1 MSLVKCTL
9 KELQDRFTRGDV
21 SAVEIV
27 RAYFLRIGVVESKV
41 KAYITLNDK
50 EAMLSQAQAL
60 DDALSA
66 WRRTEPM
73 MAMPIAIKDNICTE
87 GLPTTCGSR
96 ILGGFSPPY
105 SATAVDALR
114 AQQCFLIGKTN
125 LDEFGMG
132 SSTEYSAFGPS
143 RNPWKLSCV
152 PGGSSGGSAAAV
164 AADECVAALGTDTG
178 GSIRQPAACCGVVGL
193 KPTYG
198 RVSRY
203 GLIAFASS
211 LDQIGPITK
220 DVMDA
225 ALMLNVLAGH
235 DPRDSTS
242 ADKPVPDFT
251 RAFKKKDV
259 KKLTIGVP
267 LEFFAEGL
275 DPEVNDAVG
284 EALAVL
290 EELGGTIHEVS
301 LPHTGVA
308 VATYYIVATA
318 EASSNL
324 ARYDGVKYGF
334 RAKESP
340 DLLEMYRITR
350 QEGFGPEVKR
360 RIMPGTYALSS
371 GYYDAYYAKAQAVRT
386 LIRQDFDRVFQD
398 VDLLVTPVMP
408 TPAFQLGEKIEDPLQ
423 MYLSDL
429 YTISASLAGI
439 PAISLP
445 CGLSRKGLP
454 IGMQILG
461 RPFEEDVVLRA
472 ARAYELATD
481 WHKKRPLIR
490 QGR

>member
-27 RAYFLRIGVVESKV
+27 RAYFLRISVVESKV
-41 KAYITLNDK
+41 KAYITLTDK
-50 EAMLSQAQAL
+50 ETMLSQAEAL
-60 DDALSA
+60 DHALSA
-66 WRRTEPM
+66 WRKTEPM
-73 MAMPIAIKDNICTE
+73 MAMPIAVKDNICTE

-96 ILGGFSPPY
+96 ILGGFVPPY

-114 AQQCFLIGKTN
+114 SQQYFLIGKTN

-132 SSTEYSAFGPS
+132 SSTEYSAFGAS
-143 RNPWKLSCV
+143 RNPWKLSHV

-242 ADKPVPDFT
+242 ADKSVPDFT
-251 RAFKKKDV
+251 RVFKKKDV
-259 KKLTIGVP
+259 KKLKIGVP

-275 DPEVNDAVG
+275 DEEVYDAVG

-290 EELGGTIHEVS
+290 EDLGGTMEEVS

-340 DLLEMYRITR
+340 DLLEMYRLTR

-360 RIMPGTYALSS
+360 RIMLGTYALSS

-386 LIRQDFDRVFQD
+386 LIREDFDRVFQD

-445 CGLSRKGLP
+445 CGFSRKGLP

-481 WHKKRPLIR
+481 WRKKRPLIR
-490 QGR
+490 

>member
-1 MSLVKCTL
+1 MSLVKWTL
-9 KELQDRFTRGDV
+9 KELQDRFTRGEV

-27 RAYFLRIGVVESKV
+27 RAYLLRISVMESKV

-50 EAMLSQAQAL
+50 ETLLSRAEAL
-60 DDALSA
+60 DESLRS
-66 WRRTEPM
+66 WRKTQPM
-73 MAMPIAIKDNICTE
+73 MAMPIAVKDNICTE

-96 ILGGFSPPY
+96 VLGGFVPPY
-105 SATAVDALR
+105 SATVVDALQ
-114 AQQCFLIGKTN
+114 AQQCVLIGKTN
-125 LDEFGMG
+125 LDEFAMG
-132 SSTEYSAFGPS
+132 SSTEHSAFGPS
-143 RNPWKLSCV
+143 RNPWNLSHV

-164 AADECVAALGTDTG
+164 AADECVAALGSDTG

-203 GLIAFASS
+203 GLVAFASS

-225 ALMLNVLAGH
+225 GVMMNVLAGH
-235 DPRDSTS
+235 DPRDATS
-242 ADKPVPDFT
+242 AAEPVPDFT

-267 LEFFAEGL
+267 REFFADGL
-275 DPEVNDAVG
+275 DEEVHDAVG

-290 EELGGTIHEVS
+290 EELGGTIQEVS

-334 RAKESP
+334 RAKEHA
-340 DLLEMYRITR
+340 DLLEMYRRTR
-350 QEGFGPEVKR
+350 QDGLGPEVKR
-360 RIMPGTYALSS
+360 RIMLGTYALSS

-386 LIRQDFDRVFQD
+386 LIRQDFQQVFQD

-408 TPAFQLGEKIEDPLQ
+408 TTAFQLGEKLDDPLQ

-439 PAISLP
+439 PAIALP
-445 CGLSRKGLP
+445 CGLSRKKLP

-461 RPFEEDVVLRA
+461 RPFEEAVVLRA
-472 ARAYELATD
+472 ARAYELATG

-490 QGR
+490 

>member
-21 SAVEIV
+21 SAVEIA
-27 RAYFLRIGVVESKV
+27 RAYFLRISVVESKV

-50 EAMLSQAQAL
+50 ETILSQAQTL
-60 DDALSA
+60 DESLSA
-66 WRRTEPM
+66 WRKTEPL

-96 ILGGFSPPY
+96 VLGGFTPPY
-105 SATAVDALR
+105 SATVVNALQ
-114 AQQCFLIGKTN
+114 AQQCLLIGKTN

-143 RNPWKLSCV
+143 RNPWKLSSV

-242 ADKPVPDFT
+242 ADTPVPDFT

-259 KKLTIGVP
+259 KKLKIGVP

-275 DPEVNDAVG
+275 DPEVSDAVG
-284 EALAVL
+284 EALSVL
-290 EELGGTIHEVS
+290 EELGGTLHEVS

-334 RAKESP
+334 RAKESA
-340 DLLEMYRITR
+340 DLLEMYRSTR

-360 RIMPGTYALSS
+360 RIMLGTYALSS

-386 LIRQDFDRVFQD
+386 LIREDFDRVFQD

-439 PAISLP
+439 PAISVP
-445 CGLSRKGLP
+445 CGLSRKKLP

-490 QGR
+490 

>member
-1 MSLVKCTL
+1 MSLVKWTL
-9 KELQDRFTRGDV
+9 KELQDRFTRGEV
-21 SAVEIV
+21 SAVEIA
-27 RAYFLRIGVVESKV
+27 RAYFLRISVVEPKV

-50 EAMLSQAQAL
+50 ETILSQAEAL
-60 DDALSA
+60 DGALRA
-66 WRRTEPM
+66 WRKTEPM
-73 MAMPIAIKDNICTE
+73 MAMPIAVKDNICTDS
-87 GLPTTCGSR
+87 LPTTCGSR
-96 ILGGFSPPY
+96 ILGGFTPPY
-105 SATAVDALR
+105 SATVVNALQT
-114 AQQCFLIGKTN
+114 QQCFLLGKTN

-143 RNPWKLSCV
+143 RNPWELSHV

-235 DPRDSTS
+235 DPCDSTS

-251 RAFKKKDV
+251 RAFKKKDL

-275 DPEVNDAVG
+275 DPEVSDAVG

-290 EELGGTIHEVS
+290 EESGGTIQEVS

-324 ARYDGVKYGF
+324 ARYDGVKYGL
-334 RAKESP
+334 RAKESQ
-340 DLLEMYRITR
+340 DLLAMYRLTR
-350 QEGFGPEVKR
+350 EEGFGQEVKR
-360 RIMPGTYALSS
+360 RIMLGTYALSS

-398 VDLLVTPVMP
+398 VDLLVTPVTP

-429 YTISASLAGI
+429 YTISASLAGV

-454 IGMQILG
+454 IGMQIVG
-461 RPFEEDVVLRA
+461 RPFEEDVILRA
-472 ARAYELATD
+472 ARVYESATD
-481 WHKKRPLIR
+481 WRKKRPLIR
-490 QGR
+490 

>member
-27 RAYFLRIGVVESKV
+27 RAYFLRISVVESKV

-50 EAMLSQAQAL
+50 ETMLSQAEAL
-60 DDALSA
+60 DKALSA
-66 WRRTEPM
+66 WRKTEPM
-73 MAMPIAIKDNICTE
+73 MAMPIAVKDNICTE
-87 GLPTTCGSR
+87 ALPTTCGSR
-96 ILGGFSPPY
+96 ILGGFVPPY
-105 SATAVDALR
+105 SATVVDSLR
-114 AQQCFLIGKTN
+114 SQQCFLIGKTN

-132 SSTEYSAFGPS
+132 SSTEYSAFGAS
-143 RNPWKLSCV
+143 RNPWKLAHV

-242 ADKPVPDFT
+242 ADQAVPDFT
-251 RAFKKKDV
+251 RVFKKKDV
-259 KKLTIGVP
+259 KKLKIGVP

-275 DPEVNDAVG
+275 DSEVYDAVG

-290 EELGGTIHEVS
+290 EDLGGTIEEVS

-334 RAKESP
+334 RAKESS
-340 DLLEMYRITR
+340 DLLEMYRLTR

-360 RIMPGTYALSS
+360 RIMLGTYALSS

-386 LIRQDFDRVFQD
+386 LIREDFDRVFQD

-445 CGLSRKGLP
+445 CGFSRKGLP

-481 WHKKRPLIR
+481 WRKKRPLIR
-490 QGR
+490 

>member
-27 RAYFLRIGVVESKV
+27 RAYFLRISVVESKV

-50 EAMLSQAQAL
+50 ETMLSQAEAL
-60 DDALSA
+60 DHALSA
-66 WRRTEPM
+66 WRKTEPM
-73 MAMPIAIKDNICTE
+73 MAMPIAVKDNICTE

-96 ILGGFSPPY
+96 ILGGFVPPY

-114 AQQCFLIGKTN
+114 SQQYFLIGKTN

-132 SSTEYSAFGPS
+132 SSTEYSAFGAS
-143 RNPWKLSCV
+143 RNPWKLSHV

-242 ADKPVPDFT
+242 ADKSVPDFT

-259 KKLTIGVP
+259 KKLKIGVP

-275 DPEVNDAVG
+275 DEEVYDAVG

-290 EELGGTIHEVS
+290 EDLGGTMEEVS

-334 RAKESP
+334 RAKESS
-340 DLLEMYRITR
+340 DLLEMYRATR

-360 RIMPGTYALSS
+360 RIMLGTYALSS

-386 LIRQDFDRVFQD
+386 LIREDFDRVFQD

-445 CGLSRKGLP
+445 CGFSRKGLP

-481 WHKKRPLIR
+481 WRKKRPLIR
-490 QGR
+490 

>member
-9 KELQDRFTRGDV
+9 KELQDRFTRGEV
-21 SAVEIV
+21 SAVEIT
-27 RAYFLRIGVVESKV
+27 RAYFLRISVVESKV
-41 KAYITLNDK
+41 KAYITLNDR
-50 EAMLSQAQAL
+50 ETMLSQAKAL
-60 DDALSA
+60 DDSLRN
-66 WRRTEPM
+66 WRKTQPM
-73 MAMPIAIKDNICTE
+73 MAMPIAVKDNICTE

-96 ILGGFSPPY
+96 ILGDFTPPY
-105 SATAVDALR
+105 SATVVDALR

-132 SSTEYSAFGPS
+132 SSTEHSAFGPS
-143 RNPWKLSCV
+143 RNPWKLHHV

-198 RVSRY
+198 RVPRY

-225 ALMLNVLAGH
+225 GLMMNVLAGH

-242 ADKPVPDFT
+242 ADEPVPDFT
-251 RAFKKKDV
+251 RVFKKKDV
-259 KKLTIGVP
+259 KKLKIGVP

-275 DPEVNDAVG
+275 DPEVNDAVR
-284 EALAVL
+284 EALSVF
-290 EELGGTIHEVS
+290 EELGGTIQEVS

-334 RAKESP
+334 RAKESL
-340 DLLEMYRITR
+340 DLLEMYRRTR

-360 RIMPGTYALSS
+360 RIMLGTYALSS

-386 LIRQDFDRVFQD
+386 LIRRDFDQAFQD
-398 VDLLVTPVMP
+398 VDLIVTPVMP
-408 TPAFQLGEKIEDPLQ
+408 TTAFRLGEKIEDPLQ

-461 RPFEEDVVLRA
+461 RHFEEGVVLRA

-481 WHKKRPLIR
+481 WHKKRPLVR
-490 QGR
+490 

>member
-27 RAYFLRIGVVESKV
+27 RAYFLRISVVESKV

-50 EAMLSQAQAL
+50 ETMLSQAETL
-60 DDALSA
+60 DHALSA
-66 WRRTEPM
+66 WRKTEPM
-73 MAMPIAIKDNICTE
+73 MAMPIAVKDNICTE

-96 ILGGFSPPY
+96 ILGGFTPPY
-105 SATAVDALR
+105 SATVVDALR
-114 AQQCFLIGKTN
+114 SQQSFLIGKTN

-132 SSTEYSAFGPS
+132 SSTEYSAFGAS
-143 RNPWKLSCV
+143 RNPWKLSHV

-242 ADKPVPDFT
+242 ADTSVPDFT
-251 RAFKKKDV
+251 RVFKKKDV
-259 KKLTIGVP
+259 KKLKIGVP

-275 DPEVNDAVG
+275 DEEVYDAVG

-290 EELGGTIHEVS
+290 EDLGGTMEEVS

-340 DLLEMYRITR
+340 DLLEMYRLTR

-360 RIMPGTYALSS
+360 RIMLGTYALSS

-445 CGLSRKGLP
+445 CGFSRKGLP

-481 WHKKRPLIR
+481 WRKKRPLIR
-490 QGR
+490 

>member
-27 RAYFLRIGVVESKV
+27 RAYFLRISVVESKV

-50 EAMLSQAQAL
+50 ETMLSQAEAL
-60 DDALSA
+60 DHALSA
-66 WRRTEPM
+66 WRKTEPM
-73 MAMPIAIKDNICTE
+73 MAMPIAVKDNICTE

-96 ILGGFSPPY
+96 ILGGFVPPY

-114 AQQCFLIGKTN
+114 SQQYFLIGKTN

-132 SSTEYSAFGPS
+132 SSTEYSAFGAS
-143 RNPWKLSCV
+143 RNPWKLSHV

-242 ADKPVPDFT
+242 ADQAVPDFT
-251 RAFKKKDV
+251 RVFKKKDV
-259 KKLTIGVP
+259 KKLKIGVP

-275 DPEVNDAVG
+275 DEEVYDAVG

-290 EELGGTIHEVS
+290 EDLGGTMEEVS

-334 RAKESP
+334 RAKESS
-340 DLLEMYRITR
+340 DLLEMYRATR

-360 RIMPGTYALSS
+360 RIMLGTYALSS

-386 LIRQDFDRVFQD
+386 LIREDFERVFQD

-408 TPAFQLGEKIEDPLQ
+408 TPAFQLGEKIKDPLQ

-445 CGLSRKGLP
+445 CGYSRKGLP

-481 WHKKRPLIR
+481 WRKKRPLIR
-490 QGR
+490 

>member
-1 MSLVKCTL
+1 MSLVKGTL
-9 KELQDRFTRGDV
+9 KELQDSFTRGDV

-27 RAYFLRIGVVESKV
+27 RAYFLRISVVESKV

-50 EAMLSQAQAL
+50 EAMLSQAEAL
-60 DDALSA
+60 DKALSA
-66 WRRTEPM
+66 WRKTEPM
-73 MAMPIAIKDNICTE
+73 MAMPIAVKDNICTE
-87 GLPTTCGSR
+87 SLPTTCGSR
-96 ILGGFSPPY
+96 ILGGFVPPY
-105 SATAVDALR
+105 SATVVDALR
-114 AQQCFLIGKTN
+114 SQQCFLIGKTN

-132 SSTEYSAFGPS
+132 SSTEYSAFGAS
-143 RNPWKLSCV
+143 RNPWKLSHV

-235 DPRDSTS
+235 DSRDSTS
-242 ADKPVPDFT
+242 ADKSVPDFT
-251 RAFKKKDV
+251 RVFKKKDV
-259 KKLTIGVP
+259 KKLKIGVP

-275 DPEVNDAVG
+275 DEEVYDAVG

-290 EELGGTIHEVS
+290 EDLGGTLEEVS

-334 RAKESP
+334 RAKESS
-340 DLLEMYRITR
+340 DLLEMYRSTR

-360 RIMPGTYALSS
+360 RIMLGTYALSS

-386 LIRQDFDRVFQD
+386 LIREDFDRVFQD

-445 CGLSRKGLP
+445 CGFSRKGLP

-481 WHKKRPLIR
+481 WRKKRPLIR
-490 QGR
+490 

>member
-27 RAYFLRIGVVESKV
+27 RAYFLRISVVESKV
-41 KAYITLNDK
+41 KAYITLTDK
-50 EAMLSQAQAL
+50 ETLLSQAEAL
-60 DDALSA
+60 DQALSA
-66 WRRTEPM
+66 WRKTEPM
-73 MAMPIAIKDNICTE
+73 MAMPIAVKDNICTE

-96 ILGGFSPPY
+96 ILGGFVPPY

-114 AQQCFLIGKTN
+114 SQQYFLIGKTN

-132 SSTEYSAFGPS
+132 SSTEYSAFGAS
-143 RNPWKLSCV
+143 RNPWKLSHV

-178 GSIRQPAACCGVVGL
+178 GSIRQPASCCGVVGL

-225 ALMLNVLAGH
+225 ALMLNVLAGR

-242 ADKPVPDFT
+242 ADKSVPDFT
-251 RAFKKKDV
+251 RVFKKKDV
-259 KKLTIGVP
+259 KKLKIGVP

-275 DPEVNDAVG
+275 DEEVYNAVG

-290 EELGGTIHEVS
+290 EDLGGTMEEVS

-334 RAKESP
+334 RAKESS
-340 DLLEMYRITR
+340 DLLEMYRVTR

-360 RIMPGTYALSS
+360 RIMLGTYALSS

-386 LIRQDFDRVFQD
+386 LIREDFDRVFQD

-445 CGLSRKGLP
+445 CGFSRKGLP

-481 WHKKRPLIR
+481 WRKKRPLIR
-490 QGR
+490 

>member
-9 KELQDRFTRGDV
+9 KELQDRFTRGEV
-21 SAVEIV
+21 SAVEIA
-27 RAYFLRIGVVESKV
+27 RAYFLRISVVEPKV

-50 EAMLSQAQAL
+50 ETILSQAEAL
-60 DDALSA
+60 DGALRA
-66 WRRTEPM
+66 WRKTEPM
-73 MAMPIAIKDNICTE
+73 MAMPIAIKDNICTDS
-87 GLPTTCGSR
+87 LPTTCGSR
-96 ILGGFSPPY
+96 ILGGFTPPY
-105 SATAVDALR
+105 SATVVNALQT
-114 AQQCFLIGKTN
+114 QQCFLLGKTN

-143 RNPWKLSCV
+143 RNPWKLSHV

-251 RAFKKKDV
+251 RAFKKKDL

-275 DPEVNDAVG
+275 DPEVSDAVG

-290 EELGGTIHEVS
+290 EELGGTIQEVS

-324 ARYDGVKYGF
+324 ARYDGVKYGL
-334 RAKESP
+334 RAKESQ
-340 DLLEMYRITR
+340 DLLAMYRMTR
-350 QEGFGPEVKR
+350 EEGFGQEVKR
-360 RIMPGTYALSS
+360 RIMLGTYALSS

-398 VDLLVTPVMP
+398 VDLLVTPVTP

-429 YTISASLAGI
+429 YTISASLAGV

-454 IGMQILG
+454 IGMQIVG
-461 RPFEEDVVLRA
+461 RPFEEDVILRA
-472 ARAYELATD
+472 ARVYELATD
-481 WHKKRPLIR
+481 WRKKRPLIR
-490 QGR
+490 

>member
-27 RAYFLRIGVVESKV
+27 RAYFLRISVVESKV

-50 EAMLSQAQAL
+50 ETMLSQAEAL
-60 DDALSA
+60 DNALSA
-66 WRRTEPM
+66 WRKTEPM
-73 MAMPIAIKDNICTE
+73 MAMPIAVKDNICTE
-87 GLPTTCGSR
+87 ALPTTCGSR
-96 ILGGFSPPY
+96 ILGGFVPPY
-105 SATAVDALR
+105 SATVVDSLR
-114 AQQCFLIGKTN
+114 SQQCFLIGKTN

-132 SSTEYSAFGPS
+132 SSTEYSAFGAS
-143 RNPWKLSCV
+143 RNPWKLSHV

-242 ADKPVPDFT
+242 ADQAVPDFT
-251 RAFKKKDV
+251 RVFKKKDV
-259 KKLTIGVP
+259 KKLKIGVP

-275 DPEVNDAVG
+275 DSEVYDAVG
-284 EALAVL
+284 EALAML
-290 EELGGTIHEVS
+290 EDLGGTIEEVS

-334 RAKESP
+334 RAKESS

-360 RIMPGTYALSS
+360 RIMLGTYALSS

-386 LIRQDFDRVFQD
+386 LIREDFDRVFQD

-445 CGLSRKGLP
+445 CGFSRKGLP

-481 WHKKRPLIR
+481 WRKKRPLIR
-490 QGR
+490 

>member
-27 RAYFLRIGVVESKV
+27 RAYFLRISVVESKV

-50 EAMLSQAQAL
+50 ETMLSQAEAL
-60 DDALSA
+60 DHALSA
-66 WRRTEPM
+66 WRKTEPM
-73 MAMPIAIKDNICTE
+73 MAMPIAVKDNICTE
-87 GLPTTCGSR
+87 DLPTTCGSR
-96 ILGGFSPPY
+96 ILGGFVPPY

-114 AQQCFLIGKTN
+114 SQQYFLIGKTN

-132 SSTEYSAFGPS
+132 SSTEYSAFGAS
-143 RNPWKLSCV
+143 RNPWKLSHV

-235 DPRDSTS
+235 DARDSTS
-242 ADKPVPDFT
+242 ADKSVPDFT
-251 RAFKKKDV
+251 RVFKKKDV
-259 KKLTIGVP
+259 KKLKIGVP

-275 DPEVNDAVG
+275 DEEVYDAVG

-290 EELGGTIHEVS
+290 EDLGGTMEEVS

-334 RAKESP
+334 RAKESSG
-340 DLLEMYRITR
+340 LLEMYRATR

-360 RIMPGTYALSS
+360 RIMLGTYALSS

-386 LIRQDFDRVFQD
+386 LIREDFDRVFQD

-445 CGLSRKGLP
+445 CGFSRKGLP

-481 WHKKRPLIR
+481 WRKKRPLIR
-490 QGR
+490 

>member
-27 RAYFLRIGVVESKV
+27 RAYFLRISVVESKV

-50 EAMLSQAQAL
+50 ETMLSQAEAL
-60 DDALSA
+60 DHALSA
-66 WRRTEPM
+66 WRKTEPM
-73 MAMPIAIKDNICTE
+73 MAMPIAVKDNICTE

-96 ILGGFSPPY
+96 ILGGFVPPY

-114 AQQCFLIGKTN
+114 SQQYFLIGKTN

-132 SSTEYSAFGPS
+132 SSTEYSAFGAS
-143 RNPWKLSCV
+143 RNPWKLSHV

-242 ADKPVPDFT
+242 ADASVPDFT
-251 RAFKKKDV
+251 RVFKKKDV
-259 KKLTIGVP
+259 KKLKIGVP

-275 DPEVNDAVG
+275 DEEVYDAVG

-290 EELGGTIHEVS
+290 EDLGGTMEEVS

-334 RAKESP
+334 RAKESS
-340 DLLEMYRITR
+340 DLLEMYRATR

-360 RIMPGTYALSS
+360 RIMLGTYALSS

-386 LIRQDFDRVFQD
+386 LIREDFERVFQD

-445 CGLSRKGLP
+445 CGYSRKGLP

-481 WHKKRPLIR
+481 WRKKRPLIR
-490 QGR
+490 

>member
-27 RAYFLRIGVVESKV
+27 RAYFLRISVVESKV

-50 EAMLSQAQAL
+50 ETMLSQAEAL
-60 DDALSA
+60 DHALSA
-66 WRRTEPM
+66 WRKTEPM
-73 MAMPIAIKDNICTE
+73 MAMPIAVKDNICTE

-96 ILGGFSPPY
+96 ILGGFVPPY
-105 SATAVDALR
+105 SATVVDALR
-114 AQQCFLIGKTN
+114 SQQYFLIGKTN

-132 SSTEYSAFGPS
+132 SSTEYSAFGAS
-143 RNPWKLSCV
+143 RNPWKLSHV

-242 ADKPVPDFT
+242 ADKSVPDFT
-251 RAFKKKDV
+251 RVFKKKDV
-259 KKLTIGVP
+259 KKLKVGVP

-275 DPEVNDAVG
+275 DEEVYDAVG

-290 EELGGTIHEVS
+290 EDLGGTMEEVS

-334 RAKESP
+334 RAKESS
-340 DLLEMYRITR
+340 DLLEMYRVTR

-360 RIMPGTYALSS
+360 RIMLGTYALSS

-386 LIRQDFDRVFQD
+386 LIREDFDRVFQD

-445 CGLSRKGLP
+445 CGFSRKGLP

-481 WHKKRPLIR
+481 WRKKRPLIR
-490 QGR
+490 